1 MLKNINLVN
10 PGDSVLGYT
19 HSKFP
24 DGQQGITLNL
34 PIRTHH
40 SEDTYEIISRL
51 NNFMDVEKIICA
63 RAALT
68 NIGAKVISLKVPYF
82 LGARSDRK
90 FGPGSYHYLKEVIA
104 PIINDQGF
112 EKVFVRD
119 AHSDVLEG
127 CIDNF
132 EAIDN
137 DMFIDWALKD
147 IGYFENPLEFIP
159 ISPDAGAYKKVDNTA
174 LRVKHLGSLLTAHK
188 HRDIDSGQITRTSI
202 PELSTIKGGTYIII
216 DDIIDG
222 GRTFIEIANIILEH
236 DPDAIIY
243 LIVTH
248 GIFSAGYAQL
258 AKRFKCVYTTNSY
271 QEFNKEGGFIKSFN
285 TYLR

>member
-1 MLKNINLVN
+1 MLKNINLVH
-10 PGDSVLGYT
+10 PGDSVIGYI

-24 DGQQGITLNL
+24 DGQQGITLSS
-34 PIRTHH
+34 PIKTHH
-40 SEDTYEIISRL
+40 EEDTYEIISRL

-68 NIGAKVISLKVPYF
+68 NIGAEVISLKVPYF

-90 FGPGSYHYLKEVIA
+90 FSEGGYHYLKEVIA
-104 PIINDQGF
+104 PIINNQGF
-112 EKVFVRD
+112 DKVFVRD

-147 IGYFENPLEFIP
+147 IGYFENPLEYIP
-159 ISPDAGAYKKVDNTA
+159 VSPDAGAYKKVDNIA
-174 LRVKHLGSLLTAHK
+174 LRLKHLGHLLTARK
-188 HRDIDSGQITRTSI
+188 HRDIDTGQITRTSI
-202 PELSTIKGGTYIII
+202 PGLDGITGKFILI

-222 GRTFIEIANIILEH
+222 GRTFLEIANIILQNNPE
-236 DPDAIIY
+236 AEIY

-258 AKRFKCVYTTNSY
+258 VKRFKRIYTTNSY
-271 QEFNKEGGFIKSFN
+271 QQFNKEGDFIKSFN